1 MKRTLAWLF
10 LPFAIAFL
18 AAGPVVGAEAVMQ
31 PCGAFLLRPGV
42 ELREKPSVTAKVIR
56 SISSWTVA
64 LPHPGHVYIS
74 ADVVRVSASEK
85 PDDGAGCFQRDFTVE
100 GDWLRVWVSPED
112 FTGESA
118 WVKVADAEAFSY
130 PYPGKWRAQDVNLT
144 LRNLHAA
151 AATAIAD
158 AKRAVAQG
166 AVPSSIRETFGGSP
180 EAVWAAML
188 EGLLLSGWQ
197 VEAADRSAGLVSTKK
212 RTVPARTVTT
222 CTRTNDDEEDV
233 SLALVTGPAE
243 GRVEVR
249 AVLSFRDI
257 GACRSRGVLEEDVL
271 ARIRAAVGDDPT
283 SRGGRERTAA
293 P

>member
-10 LPFAIAFL
+10 LPLAIALL
-18 AAGPVVGAEAVMQ
+18 AAGAAVGGEDVKH

-42 ELREKPSVTAKVIR
+42 ELRERPSVTAKVTR
-56 SISSWTVA
+56 STSSWTVA

-74 ADVVRVSASEK
+74 ADIVRVSASEK

-130 PYPGKWRAQDVNLT
+130 PYPGKWRAQDPNLT
-144 LRNLHAA
+144 LRNLSAA
-151 AATAIAD
+151 AAKAIAD
-158 AKRAVAQG
+158 GKRAMAQR
-166 AVPSSIRETFGGSP
+166 AAPSSIRETFGGP
-180 EAVWAAML
+180 QEAIWAAIL

-197 VEAADRSAGLVSTKK
+197 VETADRSAGLVSTKK
-212 RTVPARTVTT
+212 RSVPARTVTT

-233 SLALVTGPAE
+233 TLSLVTGAVE

-257 GACRSRGVLEEDVL
+257 GACRSRGVLEEEVL
-271 ARIRAAVGDDPT
+271 ARIRGAVGDDPT
-283 SRGGRERTAA
+283 SRGGRERTEA